1 MTLRRNGLARALLLI
16 FLLVCAGLVFL
27 NFYLNG
33 KLKQLAP
40 AYLKQFSS
48 LSGFDLR
55 MEEAGLDPLF
65 RIRLRGV
72 RVSEPSIP
80 EKGLAEIKTLTIDP
94 GILSSLLSGSITIR
108 EIVIDS
114 PVIRYDGGS
123 AGKFRDMI
131 EGGGKGDKRPSV
143 GIEKIRLND
152 ARLEISPE
160 VVFTSGAL
168 EILID
173 KSRGETRVGIDG
185 DVAVF
190 GNGMDVSGIV
200 NVKPGE
206 TSGQIKLVAD
216 KSRPGTSPDSLVSSR
231 NLKGV
236 ADVRFKAAD
245 TVDSHGVIS
254 ILPDDG
260 GSAPSGGELAV
271 LEYGLV
277 YDRYE
282 DTAHVSKLSFDIL
295 NVISGALGG
304 DVKDVTGSVAFD
316 LEGSLSSGDLK
327 PLSKWFPDIN
337 ADTLAGNISSNNL
350 RIGGSLGKNDV
361 ALTGK
366 MVLEGIGF
374 AYADEGLRVSGL
386 SCGMEVKQHIGGE
399 SGFAFTSQGPCSA
412 DEFFEKDIGVIKSLT
427 AGVGIRSGGF
437 RSGKELSFSGLSGS
451 YMDGTVSGSLNI
463 SSRDGKG
470 EVNGSF
476 TGVSLDLGKA
486 PESIAPFDLAGTAQS
501 VSADIVGK
509 PGMYNAGITF
519 AINDFIVRSKT
530 GREFKVSKAV
540 SSVPLELEYTEST
553 RDRDAGMSA
562 GETERRIIVR
572 DKGLSYENL
581 SFGEYIIEGGEVDDL
596 MFSLALGGDW
606 TLGMASRGRG
616 FQVLGMDVYL
626 EEFKEHIDIE
636 ESGRRGFSGTIDGT
650 GGEFKS
656 VDFPA
661 LTAEYVFNGSSI
673 DIRKLTAKVS
683 SAGELRSDDFRI
695 EFGGDSGGYPYR
707 ISLKDGTFSGYENKL
722 MSEDIS
728 GSFVVNNPKTGR
740 TLWEGS
746 AAAAKSNVFSQVVEG
761 LKLTATPSP
770 DGIILKDI
778 TGKLMN
784 GDLQGRID
792 IITSGAAT
800 RIVTDLGLVDAS
812 LKSGSLDIT
821 LGRADFDFSAA
832 LADKSLPEG
841 TGKFGF
847 DNLNIKREGLD
858 VLYSGG
864 VNTRTAGETLFFED
878 GFIRNKD
885 KSELRFSGEM
895 ENSLGSGRKLEIIF
909 PEFALTSAVKLLSPF
924 IPLTVK
930 EDRIAGTAGFSV
942 EFNRLFDTGGAWN
955 GSLSFKG
962 ASFTTFIGGADLSL
976 RGINGTITVKDEG
989 EGGNALASLMD
1000 GALKLDRELYK
1011 KYLLTFKESDPDAGA
1026 DHIKI
1031 DEIEYGILKFEDVE
1045 CALEA
1050 DVKKVGIIKLSAGLF
1065 GGSLYASGALEFDK
1079 PGGSYNFS
1087 FLFND
1092 ISLGAIS
1099 KRLSPSQEYITGRVN
1114 GLVWLTG
1121 EGAELGT
1128 IDGPFEFWSV
1138 SSAKEP
1144 RSIGKAL
1151 LDQLGAKERL
1161 ILGSSRSYDNG
1172 EISGYISDGVITFRK
1187 FNISNSI
1194 LGIKNLSIQ
1203 ADPVKNSISIAHLV
1217 SVIREIARRSRSG
1230 GPTIETQ

>member
-1 MTLRRNGLARALLLI
+1 MARALFFVFLI
-16 FLLVCAGLVFL
+16 LCASLVFL

-40 AYLKQFSS
+40 AYLKQFSN
-48 LSGFDLR
+48 LSGFDLYAD
-55 MEEAGLDPLF
+55 EAGLDPLF
-65 RIRLRGV
+65 RIRLNGV
-72 RVSEPSIP
+72 RVSDQSLPQ
-80 EKGLAEIKTLTIDP
+80 KVLAEIQALTIDP
-94 GILSSLLSGSITIR
+94 GIMSSLLSGSITVR
-108 EIVIDS
+108 EIVIDG
-114 PVIRYDGGS
+114 PVIRYDVAS
-123 AGKFRDMI
+123 AGKIRGLI
-131 EGGGKGDKRPSV
+131 ERGGDGSKGTSV
-143 GIEKIRLND
+143 GIEKIRLNG
-152 ARLEISPE
+152 ARFEISPQ

-168 EILID
+168 KILID
-173 KSRGETRVGIDG
+173 KSRGESRVDIDG

-190 GNGMDVSGIV
+190 GNGMDVSGTV

-206 TSGQIKLVAD
+206 TSGQVKLVTD
-216 KSRPGTSPDSLVSSR
+216 KSRPGSAPESFVSSH

-236 ADVRFKAAD
+236 AEITFKAAD
-245 TVDSHGVIS
+245 TIDSHGRIS
-254 ILPDDG
+254 ILSGDAVSASSDG
-260 GSAPSGGELAV
+260 KIAA

-277 YDRYE
+277 YDRSV
-282 DTAHVSKLSFDIL
+282 DTAHISKLSFDIL
-295 NVISGALGG
+295 NIICGALGG
-304 DVKDVTGSVAFD
+304 DVKDVTGGLAID
-316 LEGSLSSGDLK
+316 LEGSASSGDMK
-327 PLSKWFPDIN
+327 QLSKWFPDIN
-337 ADTLAGNISSNNL
+337 AETLAGNIRSDNL
-350 RIGGSLGKNDV
+350 SIGGSVGKNDI

-366 MVLEGIGF
+366 FVLDGIGF
-374 AYADEGLRVSGL
+374 TYTDESLRVSGL
-386 SCGMEVKQHIGGE
+386 GCEMEVIQHI
-399 SGFAFTSQGPCSA
+399 SGKAGFSFTSRGPCSA
-412 DEFFEKDIGVIKSLT
+412 EEFSEKDAGIIKSLT
-427 AGVGIRSGGF
+427 AGVDIKSAGF
-437 RSGKELSFSGLSGS
+437 WNSIEVSFSNLDGQ

-463 SSRDGKG
+463 SSRDGKSEIKG
-470 EVNGSF
+470 NLKGAGLNLER
-476 TGVSLDLGKA
+476 A
-486 PESIAPFDLAGTAQS
+486 PKSITPFDLAGTAES
-501 VSADIVGK
+501 VSADIEGN
-509 PGMYNAGITF
+509 PGMYKAGITF
-519 AINDFIVRSKT
+519 AVNDFTVRSKT

-540 SSVPLELEYTEST
+540 SSVPLALEYSESEQ
-553 RDRDAGMSA
+553 DGEAGISP
-562 GETERRIIVR
+562 GEKARKIIIR

-581 SFGEYIIEGGEVDDL
+581 SFGEYFIEGGKVDEL
-596 MFSLALGGDW
+596 TFSLALGGDW

-616 FQVLGMDVYL
+616 FQVLGIDVHL
-626 EEFKEHIDIE
+626 GEFKEHIDIGV
-636 ESGRRGFSGTIDGT
+636 SGRRGFSGTIDGT
-650 GGEFKS
+650 GGRFKS

-661 LTAEYVFNGSSI
+661 LSAEYVFNGNSI
-673 DIRKLTAKVS
+673 DVRKLSARVS
-683 SAGELRSDDFRI
+683 TIGELRSDNLRV
-695 EFGGDSGGYPYR
+695 EFGGEEGGYPYKV
-707 ISLKDGTFSGYENKL
+707 ILKDGTFSGYGNKL
-722 MSEDIS
+722 TSEGIA
-728 GSFVVNNPKTGR
+728 GSFTVNNPKAGT
-740 TLWEGS
+740 TFWEGT
-746 AAAAKSNVFSQVVEG
+746 AAAAKSNIFSQVVEG
-761 LKLTATPSP
+761 LKLNITPSP

-778 TGKLMN
+778 AGKFMN
-784 GDLQGRID
+784 GDLRGSID
-792 IITSGAAT
+792 IITSGAAA
-800 RIVTDLGLVDAS
+800 RIAADLGLVNAS
-812 LKSGSLDIT
+812 VKSGGLDIA
-821 LGRADFDFSAA
+821 LGRGGFDFSGT
-832 LADKSLPEG
+832 LPDNSLPEG
-841 TGKFGF
+841 TGRFGF

-858 VLYSGG
+858 VAYSGG
-864 VNTRTAGETLFFED
+864 ANTRTGGETLFIED

-895 ENSLGSGRKLEIIF
+895 ENALGSERKLGINFQDF
-909 PEFALTSAVKLLSPF
+909 PLTSAIKFLSPF
-924 IPLTVK
+924 IPLTVR
-930 EDRIAGTAGFSV
+930 EDRIAGTVGFSV
-942 EFNRLFDTGGAWN
+942 EFYRPFDTGGGWN

-962 ASFTTFIGGADLSL
+962 ASLAAFMGGADLSL

-989 EGGNALASLMD
+989 EAKNALASLLD
-1000 GALKLDRELYK
+1000 GELKLDRALYK
-1011 KYLLTFKESDPDAGA
+1011 KYHQTFRESDPDAGA

-1031 DEIEYGILKFEDVE
+1031 DEIEYGILKFENVE

-1050 DVKKVGIIKLSAGLF
+1050 DGNKVGIIKLSSGFF

-1217 SVIREIARRSRSG
+1217 SVIREIARRSQSG